1 MTFIKFFNQIKIYI
15 PINRHCVGCKHY
27 LITGPMKLSDIDT
40 ETSIYST
47 AKCTKIMYHSSD
59 TGKVKYEYAYIA
71 RSDDTMC
78 GPYGLNYEPIVR
90 TLN

>member
-1 MTFIKFFNQIKIYI
+1 MTFIKFFNQLKIYT
-15 PINRHCVGCKHY
+15 PVQRNCAGCKHY
-27 LITGPMKLSDIDT
+27 LITGPIKLTDP

-47 AKCTKIMYHSSD
+47 AKCTKIMYHSTD

-90 TLN
+90 RLN